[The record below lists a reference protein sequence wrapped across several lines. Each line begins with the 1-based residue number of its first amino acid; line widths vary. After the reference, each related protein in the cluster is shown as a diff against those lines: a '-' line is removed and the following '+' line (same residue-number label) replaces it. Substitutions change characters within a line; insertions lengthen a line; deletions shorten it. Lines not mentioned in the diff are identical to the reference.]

1 MVNSKVIVTQVFFLK
16 HKMAKTINAKSAKI
30 SKGFVVGSA
39 SAIPKVIIKI
49 KGMIIII
56 PCKKMNE

>member
-1 MVNSKVIVTQVFFLK
+1 
-16 HKMAKTINAKSAKI
+16 MAKTINAKSAKI